1 MNKTRKWK
9 GRVKQEGKT
18 FNKERE
24 NIITRK
30 GNKTKGRK

>member
-1 MNKTRKWK
+1 MKKTRKWK
-9 GRVKQEGKT
+9 GIVKQEGKAL
-18 FNKERE
+18 NKERE